1 VTSFTGHRYCRLDVV
16 PLTGGSLTV
25 THVLFVAAPH
35 ASARALAESMLNCFG
50 INAAAVAG
58 ARHYTAQTESA
69 AVGLPL
75 GVDYHAFHG
84 SDLPAR
90 VSAVSVSGSYLRK
103 VRDEFAHVP
112 ELASYLFGATHL
124 VRVAHEPTEVAAD
137 AADEAITRFSRH
149 HRVRRLQAEKLPS

>member
-1 VTSFTGHRYCRLDVV
+1 M
-16 PLTGGSLTV
+16 

-35 ASARALAESMLNCFG
+35 ASARALAESMLDCFG

-58 ARHYTAQTESA
+58 ARHCTAQTESA

-84 SDLPAR
+84 ADLPAR

-112 ELASYLFGATHL
+112 ELATYLFGATHL
-124 VRVAHEPTEVAAD
+124 VRVAHDATEAAAD
-137 AADEAITRFSRH
+137 AADDAIARFAQH
-149 HRVRRLQAEKLPS
+149 HRIRRLLPEKQPS